1 MSIREKM
8 TDEYLEDLLV
18 RMAHHSTAIEG
29 NTLTQAD
36 TTSILIHNYIP
47 RDMTEREYYE
57 VKNYK
62 KTVEL
67 LLSNQEKMSPELIK
81 EYHKIIMEN
90 LVDNNGEYK
99 KIPNMIVGADFETS
113 KPYQVPI
120 LLQEWCDNYS
130 FRIKNAQTVEE
141 KIEIIVDQHIKFE
154 KIHPFSD
161 GNGRTGR
168 MLMIDSCIKE
178 NISPIIIP
186 KEEKGKYIN
195 YLATENSKEF
205 TRWGLELQKKEL
217 DRIEKF
223 YNKEKVQIKDLE
235 KKTEEKVI
243 KKNPWAKTKEN
254 EKDKGNE
261 R

>member
-18 RMAHHSTAIEG
+18 RIAHHSTAIEG

-36 TTSILIHNYIP
+36 TASILLHNYIP
-47 RDMTEREYYE
+47 HNMTEREYYE

-62 KTVEL
+62 KTIGL
-67 LLSNQEKMSPELIK
+67 LLSNQEQMSPELIK

-99 KIPNMIVGADFETS
+99 KATNTIVGADFETS
-113 KPYQVPI
+113 KPYQVSI
-120 LLQEWCDNYS
+120 LLQEWCDNYN
-130 FRIKNAQTVEE
+130 FRIKKAQTVKE

-154 KIHPFSD
+154 RIHPFSD
-161 GNGRTGR
+161 GNGRAGR

-178 NISPIIIP
+178 SISPIIIP
-186 KEEKGKYIN
+186 KEEKEKYIN
-195 YLATENSKEF
+195 YLATENSKKF
-205 TRWGLELQKKEL
+205 TKWGLELQEKEL

-223 YNKEKVQIKDLE
+223 YNKEIIQIK
-235 KKTEEKVI
+235 
-243 KKNPWAKTKEN
+243 
-254 EKDKGNE
+254 
-261 R
+261 

>member
-36 TTSILIHNYIP
+36 TASILLHNYIP
-47 RDMTEREYYE
+47 HNMTEREYYE

-62 KTVEL
+62 KTIGL
-67 LLSNQEKMSPELIK
+67 LLSNQEQMSPELIK

-99 KIPNMIVGADFETS
+99 KATNTIVGADFETS
-113 KPYQVPI
+113 KPYQVSI
-120 LLQEWCDNYS
+120 LLQEWCDNYN
-130 FRIKNAQTVEE
+130 FRIKKAQTVKE

-154 KIHPFSD
+154 RIHPFSD
-161 GNGRTGR
+161 GNGRAGR

-178 NISPIIIP
+178 SISPIIIP
-186 KEEKGKYIN
+186 KEEKEKYIN
-195 YLATENSKEF
+195 CLASENSKKF
-205 TRWGLELQKKEL
+205 TRWGLELQEKEL

-223 YNKEKVQIKDLE
+223 YNKEKVQIK
-235 KKTEEKVI
+235 
-243 KKNPWAKTKEN
+243 
-254 EKDKGNE
+254 
-261 R
+261 